1 MYLSGETKLVTAQS
15 KRKRQARKELLPLPF
30 VGIGGIPEVRRVQV
44 REVTWIRPET
54 ERFRRGQDET
64 W

>member
-15 KRKRQARKELLPLPF
+15 KRKRQARKELLLPL
-30 VGIGGIPEVRRVQV
+30 VGIEVIPEVRRVQA
-44 REVTWIRPET
+44 RGVTGVRPET
-54 ERFRRGQDET
+54 GRFRRGQDET

>member
-15 KRKRQARKELLPLPF
+15 KRKRQARKGRILLPL
-30 VGIGGIPEVRRVQV
+30 VGIGGIPEVRRVQA
-44 REVTWIRPET
+44 RGVTGIRPET
-54 ERFRRGQDET
+54 GRYRCGQDET